1 MFIEEK
7 IKVLEDEI
15 NKLKAENKFD
25 TYLEGDT
32 CTQTTIKHVVRALCK
47 KCNVDIRRIT
57 ITYDVE
63 E

>member
-15 NKLKAENKFD
+15 NKLKAENEFN
-25 TYLEGDT
+25 TYLGDSGT
-32 CTQTTIKHVVRALCK
+32 KTTIKDVVRALCK
-47 KCNVDIRRIT
+47 KSNIDIRRIT
-57 ITYDVE
+57 ITYDIE

>member
-32 CTQTTIKHVVRALCK
+32 CTQTTIKHVVRTLCK